1 MEKDPICAADRG
13 LCSSQTPTLFLTK
26 KFTLRQRA
34 LQRGKD
40 FSQISALTCPAER
53 HFISHLCWGKVHV
66 AVYPVFES
74 HSLVVS
80 KIHIFMQLIS
90 RIPFIWQNWNC
101 IHGAAP
107 PSPPDH
113 PRQLWFYTPSL
124 WTWLLQILYVSGIR
138 QYWSFWDWLVFLGWI
153 SPFVQHFL
161 LWAFPSVLRRD
172 QS

>member
-1 MEKDPICAADRG
+1 MMEKDPICAADRG
-13 LCSSQTPTLFLTK
+13 LCSSQTPTLFLTE
-26 KFTLRQRA
+26 KFTLHQRP

-66 AVYPVFES
+66 AVYPVFEL

-101 IHGAAP
+101 IHGATP
-107 PSPPDH
+107 PAPPDH
-113 PRQLWFYTPSL
+113 PRQLWFLHP
-124 WTWLLQILYVSGIR
+124 VSVNFTAPDTICQR
-138 QYWSFWDWLVFLGWI
+138 NQYWSFWDWLVFLGWI
-153 SPFVQHFL
+153 SPFIQHFL